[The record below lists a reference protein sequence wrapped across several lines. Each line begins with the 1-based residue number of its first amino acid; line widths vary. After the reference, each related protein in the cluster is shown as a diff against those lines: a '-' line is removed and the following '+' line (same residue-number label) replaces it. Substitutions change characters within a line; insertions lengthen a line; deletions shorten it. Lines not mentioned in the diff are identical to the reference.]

1 VRDSLRDSKD
11 FDRKIVSSTP
21 DSSAVFTGS
30 LKKWDLPN
38 DFGDYRIPNE
48 NDDHLNNQ
56 SNTKRRI
63 TINMNNMNY
72 DSRDEENQDTL
83 SNFSDMEN

>member
-1 VRDSLRDSKD
+1 M
-11 FDRKIVSSTP
+11 
-21 DSSAVFTGS
+21 FTGS

-63 TINMNNMNY
+63 TININNMNY

>member
-1 VRDSLRDSKD
+1 MRDSLRDSKD